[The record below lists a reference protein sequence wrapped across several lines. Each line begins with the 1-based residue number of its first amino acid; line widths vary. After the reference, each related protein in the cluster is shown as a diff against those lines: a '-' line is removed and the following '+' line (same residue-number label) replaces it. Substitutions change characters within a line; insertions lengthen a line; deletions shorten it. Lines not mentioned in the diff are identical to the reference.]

1 MNVSRRWLESF
12 LGRGL
17 DPRDV
22 ADRLAMLGATVDD
35 SVALHADLAGIVV
48 ALVEEVRPHPNAD
61 RLRLCLVN
69 DGTAERCHVV
79 CGAPNVTAGKKY
91 PFIRVGSTLPG
102 GLSIEKRK
110 IRGELSEGM
119 LCSAR
124 ELGLG
129 QEHDG
134 ILELDVAAEPGAS
147 FMEAC
152 QLDDHRFVLDVT
164 PNRPDLLGH
173 KGVARE
179 LAASYGVSFR
189 LPRLPGESAELPA
202 LVRTTTEGRTGGVR
216 VAIADQSGCGRFL
229 GAVVRG
235 VRVGPSPA
243 WLRNRLE
250 AVGVRSISN
259 VVDATNYVLFELGQ
273 PLHGYDLA
281 TLQGQEVVA
290 RSAVAGESLVTL
302 DGVERVLSSGMTVIA
317 DHNRVIGV
325 AGVMGGAATEVTEAT
340 TDLFLECAWFDPAG
354 VRATRNALGLNTEAS
369 FRFERGVDR
378 WNGAEA
384 IRRCLEIILR
394 TAGGAVDPDPVDC
407 WPEPGHPPRIFLRPS
422 RVAQVLGVDLP
433 VHAIEQTL
441 VAIGATVV
449 AKPEDGRLAV
459 AAPGWRPDLVS
470 EIDLVEEV
478 ARIYGYDRI
487 PADLRPYRMGAQAD
501 APSELT
507 AERVRDG
514 LVAQG
519 LFEAV
524 TLPLGPEDP
533 AGAVGIANPLS
544 QDHAWLRRRL
554 LPGLSREVERNWAA
568 RTRDV
573 RLFEIGTT
581 FEPALPGSRPIER
594 SHVAVVVAGARDPA
608 HWTASGRG
616 PDLDLWDLKG
626 ILEAT
631 RDLANPGAVI
641 QLEGTDW
648 VMSAADGRRIGW
660 AGALQAD
667 APKWAATLY
676 GLELELESHPA
687 AAPGYRPLPT
697 TPPAERDLA
706 LVVPDGIVVAD
717 VLATVGRVAGPILES
732 ATVVDEYRG
741 HGIPD
746 GTRGVAIRLTFR
758 AAERTLRDAEVDE
771 AVQRV
776 RAGLEQTLGVFLRT
790 T

>member
-1 MNVSRRWLESF
+1 MNVSRRWLEAF
-12 LGRGL
+12 LGRTL

-35 SVALHADLAGIVV
+35 TVALHADLSPIVI

-69 DGTAERCHVV
+69 DGTPERSHVV

-91 PFIRVGSTLPG
+91 PFIRVGATLPG
-102 GLSIEKRK
+102 GLKIEQRK

-147 FMEAC
+147 FLEAC
-152 QLDDHRFVLDVT
+152 ELGDHRLVLDVT

-179 LAASYGVSFR
+179 LAGSYGATFR
-189 LPRLPGESAELPA
+189 LPRLPGEPVDLPA
-202 LVRTTTEGRTGGVR
+202 LVRTAAAGRTGGVD
-216 VAIADQSGCGRFL
+216 VTIADRSGCARFL

-273 PLHGYDLA
+273 PLHAYDLA
-281 TLQGQEVVA
+281 TLHGPDVVA
-290 RSAVAGESLVTL
+290 RAAVAGDSLVTL
-302 DGVERVLSSGMTVIA
+302 DGVERALTPGMTVIA
-317 DHNRVIGV
+317 DRDRVIGV
-325 AGVMGGAATEVTEAT
+325 AGVMGGAATEVTEPT
-340 TDLFLECAWFDPAG
+340 TDIFLECAWFTPSG

-378 WNGAEA
+378 WNGPEA
-384 IRRCLEIILR
+384 IRRCLEVILR
-394 TAGGAVDPDPVDC
+394 TAGGTVDPDPVDC
-407 WPEPGHPPRIFLRPS
+407 WPEPGHPPRIFLRQS

-433 VHAIEQTL
+433 LHAIEQTL
-441 VAIGATVV
+441 VAVGATVV
-449 AKPEDGRLAV
+449 AKPDDGRLAV
-459 AAPGWRPDLVS
+459 EAPGWRPDLVT

-487 PADLRPYRMGAQAD
+487 PSDLRPYRMGAQVD
-501 APSELT
+501 APAEAT
-507 AERVRDG
+507 AERVRNG

-519 LFEAV
+519 LFEAI
-524 TLPLGPEDP
+524 TLPLGPDDL

-544 QDHAWLRRRL
+544 QDHAWLRRRV

-581 FEPALPGSRPIER
+581 FEPTAAGSRPIER
-594 SHVAVVVAGARDPA
+594 YHVAVVVTGAREPA
-608 HWTASGRG
+608 HWTTSGRS
-616 PDLDLWDLKG
+616 PDVDLWDLKG

-631 RDLANPGAVI
+631 RDLANPGSAI
-641 QLEGTDW
+641 QVEGTGW
-648 VMSAADGRRIGW
+648 VIVTADGRRIGW

-667 APKWAATLY
+667 APRWAAPLY
-676 GLELELESHPA
+676 GLELELESHLA
-687 AAPGYRPLPT
+687 AAPVYQPLPT

-706 LVVPDGIVVAD
+706 LVVPDGRVVAD
-717 VLATVGRVAGPILES
+717 LLATVGRVAGPRLES
-732 ATVVDEYRG
+732 AAVMDEYRG
-741 HGIPD
+741 PGIPD
-746 GTRGVAIRLTFR
+746 GTRSVAIRLTFR

-771 AVQRV
+771 AVQRI
-776 RAGLEQTLGVFLRT
+776 RAALEQTLGVVLRT
-790 T
+790 N